1 MKGVKREIIK
11 AEIDQERETDEREV
25 QTVRGGKSFPYVQQH
40 AFF

>member
-25 QTVRGGKSFPYVQQH
+25 QTVRGGKGEWS
-40 AFF
+40 